1 MPIKAETLNYVSAC
15 GILVHMPKKM
25 TIFLKMALMKQ

>member
-1 MPIKAETLNYVSAC
+1 MPIKAVTVNYGSAY

-25 TIFLKMALMKQ
+25 TIFLKMSLMKQ